1 MATRRQKLPPG
12 AKCLPETFQC
22 IRVTDIVLYSSPMH
36 MPVATLVSACLLLI
50 VLLGGSA
57 RAADAGPIQQAVA
70 EFLQVQ
76 NKGLPGKAHSTIGT
90 FNATSLAAGCRNID
104 VSMDATARPW
114 GRTHVKVRCAEG
126 ATWSLYVPVQIHVTV
141 DYLVSARPLRAGQLI
156 AEADITRREGDLAE
170 LPADVL
176 MDPAQA
182 LGQSANVSLPA
193 NRPLR
198 AAMLNQP
205 LVVRQGQN
213 VKVVATG
220 TGFQVSSEGRALNNA
235 ASGQVVQV
243 RISSGEVVR
252 GVARRDGT
260 VGVAN

>member
-1 MATRRQKLPPG
+1 
-12 AKCLPETFQC
+12 
-22 IRVTDIVLYSSPMH
+22 
-36 MPVATLVSACLLLI
+36 
-50 VLLGGSA
+50 
-57 RAADAGPIQQAVA
+57 
-70 EFLQVQ
+70 
-76 NKGLPGKAHSTIGT
+76 
-90 FNATSLAAGCRNID
+90 
-104 VSMDATARPW
+104 MDATARPW

-198 AAMLNQP
+198 ATMLSQP

-243 RISSGEVVR
+243 RLSSGEVVR